1 MVFPTRL
8 SFIILMSNKMLEQ
21 KQQKIKHALK
31 NNLKK
36 RKEFQAKTEK
46 KNKK

>member
-1 MVFPTRL
+1 MQINLKKELR
-8 SFIILMSNKMLEQ
+8 
-21 KQQKIKHALK
+21 QQKIKHALK

>member
-1 MVFPTRL
+1 MQINL
-8 SFIILMSNKMLEQ
+8 KKEQ
-21 KQQKIKHALK
+21 RYLRIERALK

-36 RKEFQAKTEK
+36 RKSFQSKVIK